1 MARALRQLIA
11 GVAVLAFVFVAG
23 FLIFASLVTRP
34 AGNVPAKADGI
45 VVVTGGQHRLVEASR
60 LLAEGRG
67 SRLLVSGA
75 NRQVSREDIQKR
87 SGLDAGLF
95 EKVDIGYEA
104 LDTVGNADE
113 TRAWAQAQGFQRLI
127 VVTSAYHMPRTLTEL
142 GRAMPEMKLIP
153 YRVVSS
159 TLHTDRWWMHM
170 GTARLLFSEY
180 VKFLPS
186 VARLGVSRLA
196 RIWNGGALADDGR
209 RPGPTP
215 EHR

>member
-1 MARALRQLIA
+1 
-11 GVAVLAFVFVAG
+11 VLAFVFVAG
-23 FLIFASLVTRP
+23 FLVFASLVTRP
-34 AGNVPAKADGI
+34 GGNVAVRADGI

-87 SGLDAGLF
+87 SGLDAKLF

-104 LDTVGNADE
+104 LDTIGNADE
-113 TRAWAQAQGFQRLI
+113 TRDWARSLGFTRLI

-142 GRAMPEMKLIP
+142 GRAMPEVALIP
-153 YRVVSS
+153 HRVLSS
-159 TLHTDRWWMHM
+159 TLHTERWWMHM
-170 GTARLLFSEY
+170 GTARILLSEY

-196 RIWNGGALADDGR
+196 RIWGSGALAEDSA
-209 RPGPTP
+209 GPEPVP
-215 EHR
+215 ESG